1 MDVSIQN
8 ASRKYLTGIR
18 ELVLEWGYSASESQ
32 TQIWLE
38 AVLNSPNHKVFV
50 AVSNDSIAGWIV
62 IEKRISLST
71 EFTSEITGL
80 VVGSNFRRLG
90 IGQLLVNAA
99 AEWSQSLGLSQ
110 VVVRSNVSRLES
122 HDFYQSIGFELKK
135 TAHVYAKGL
144 KKA

>member
-1 MDVSIQN
+1 
-8 ASRKYLTGIR
+8 
-18 ELVLEWGYSASESQ
+18 
-32 TQIWLE
+32 
-38 AVLNSPNHKVFV
+38 VFV